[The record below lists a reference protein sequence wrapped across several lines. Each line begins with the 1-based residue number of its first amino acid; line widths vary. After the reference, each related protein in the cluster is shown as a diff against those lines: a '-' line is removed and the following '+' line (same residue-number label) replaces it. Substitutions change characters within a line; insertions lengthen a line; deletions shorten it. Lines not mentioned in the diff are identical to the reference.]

1 MTDTFYISENGRFC
15 GYVYASDGTMPLEEA
30 TINIDAV
37 DCIWITDENGYYE
50 TGYHWWPGWWD
61 LTACPPNEYHNDY
74 MCSFQI
80 AEIHQGETCWVSFI
94 LEEEKENNPPEN
106 LDINGPASCIKGK
119 ECNYDLYA
127 DDPENNQIYFSVYWG
142 DHSFPEF
149 YKANQNGE
157 ATTSHIWDD
166 EGKYTISVYAV
177 DEYAYPSLQITK
189 DITVT
194 KNRPA
199 KYNRLWDL
207 FEKTVFLNKNYFHL
221 LKRE

>member
-1 MTDTFYISENGRFC
+1 MSVSN
-15 GYVYASDGTMPLEEA
+15 LERALSHFRNTLHSKGLEVSL
-30 TINIDAV
+30 DA
-37 DCIWITDENGYYE
+37 E
-50 TGYHWWPGWWD
+50 
-61 LTACPPNEYHNDY
+61 EYLK
-74 MCSFQI
+74 
-80 AEIHQGETCWVSFI
+80 GFI

-106 LDINGPASCIKGK
+106 LDINGPASCIKGE

-142 DHSFPEF
+142 DYSFPEF

-157 ATTSHIWDD
+157 ATTSHIWED

-194 KNRPA
+194 KNRPV
-199 KYNRLWDL
+199 KYNRLLDL
-207 FEKTVFLNKNYFHL
+207 FEKIVFQNKNYFHL
-221 LKRE
+221 LKRG